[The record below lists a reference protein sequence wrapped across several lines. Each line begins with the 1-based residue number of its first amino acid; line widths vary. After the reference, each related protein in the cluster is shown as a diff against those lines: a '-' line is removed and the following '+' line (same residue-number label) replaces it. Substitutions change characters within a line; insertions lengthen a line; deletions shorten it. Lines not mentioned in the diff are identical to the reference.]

1 LTNIAWNIPTK
12 CDPTN
17 TRDAQASGE
26 FDDWWFLTVIEPA
39 RALAPAP
46 PYRLGDDMNGVRE
59 RQQFGRT
66 AIAAAAA
73 MVAMGAAAGARA
85 QQAASPQEPGDGIVT
100 VQVTGVRAA
109 LEQSLR
115 QKRGADAVVEV
126 VTAEDIG
133 KMPDKNVADAI
144 QRLPGVNTQ
153 SSAGGEGGFGEND
166 RVSLRGTSPSLQQ
179 TLFNG
184 HAISTGD
191 WFVLNQVGGNVGRSS
206 SFSLLPSELVG
217 SVVVQKSPTANLVE
231 GGVSGAIDVITRRPL
246 DFHQQLTVEGSV
258 QANYNDLS
266 KKTEPQVSALVSW
279 KNDQHTAGVL
289 LQAFSEKQGVRRDGQ
304 EILGYSPILASSAA
318 AKANPS
324 LAGVMVPTFIGASL
338 FEQVKKRTGGAFD
351 LEARPARGTSVDL
364 NGFYS
369 KLQAGHQNT
378 NWLAAPANSIN
389 SSNLIPQSP
398 VVRSNTLVAAGFAS
412 NSGEVDNIYRPDA
425 GGESWYLDLNGKWR
439 ASDDLTFSG
448 KIGRTHGI
456 GWDRGDVYYQNNV
469 DGGMVYALNG
479 MTPASVSYPGGNT
492 ASPGSTA
499 WAGGGEA
506 QSVDKENYG
515 QLDGEWRVGGV
526 VETVRFGTRVTD
538 HQRTAEHPLETRP
551 GALGFSNPGP
561 AWSGQMY
568 PSDFASNLGGNLSSN
583 YFKYDGAALGAWGA
597 VPGNRL
603 LDYTVRHNWT
613 DEFRV
618 GEKTAALYAMAEF
631 GGDRWSGNAGVRAI
645 QTRQATVVNLAGG
658 PNPVK
663 GSAFG
668 DYTPTTFE
676 RTYRDYLPSVN
687 LKYDARSDLVLR
699 TGLAKTMARPDYSA
713 LGGSVSLNDD
723 ALSGSGGNVNL
734 DPVRS
739 TNFDLSAE
747 WYFAPR
753 SLLSAGLFY
762 MDLNSIV
769 AQGTSTGT
777 YYNNKRGT
785 QTAYQIT
792 SPYNTSGKNKGMEL
806 SYQQPLFG
814 SFGMLA
820 NYTYADGKLD
830 DGGEL
835 LNSSK
840 DTYNV
845 TGYFE
850 NERFSARLAYNY
862 RSAYKAGVDRGA
874 SQHVAGMPSLAAS
887 VNVKL
892 TEQLTLTFDA
902 LNLTNETI
910 KMYAENL
917 DRPRAFYSNG
927 RTFYAGLRIKL

>member
-1 LTNIAWNIPTK
+1 MNQLM
-12 CDPTN
+12 
-17 TRDAQASGE
+17 
-26 FDDWWFLTVIEPA
+26 A
-39 RALAPAP
+39 RQE
-46 PYRLGDDMNGVRE
+46 YRV
-59 RQQFGRT
+59 T
-66 AIAAAAA
+66 AIAAAV
-73 MVAMGAAAGARA
+73 MVLTMGVALEARA
-85 QQAASPQEPGDGIVT
+85 QQAEGTGETGMQQV
-100 VQVTGVRAA
+100 VVTGVRAA

-115 QKRGADAVVEV
+115 QKRNADGVVEV

-191 WFVLNQVGGNVGRSS
+191 WFLLNQIGGNVGRSS

-217 SVVVQKSPTANLVE
+217 SIVVQKSASADLVE
-231 GGVSGAIDVITRRPL
+231 GGVSGAINVITRRPL
-246 DFHQQLTVEGSV
+246 DFRQPLTVEGSV

-266 KKTEPQVSALVSW
+266 GKTEPHLSGLVAW
-279 KNDQHTAGVL
+279 KNADNTVGFL
-289 LQAFSEKQGVRRDGQ
+289 LQGFSEKAAVRRDGQ
-304 EILGYSPILASSAA
+304 EILGYTPISPTSAA
-318 AKANPS
+318 AVADPS
-324 LAGVMVPTFIGASL
+324 LAGVLVPTFIGATL
-338 FEQVKKRTGGAFD
+338 FEQTKKRSGGAFD
-351 LEARPARGTSVDL
+351 VETRPMRGLSLDL

-369 KLQAGHQNT
+369 ELKAPHQNT

-389 SSNLIPQSP
+389 SANQIPQNP
-398 VVRSNTLVAAGFAS
+398 VVRNNTLVGAGFAV
-412 NSGEVDNIYRPDA
+412 NNGEVDNIYRPNA
-425 GGESWYLDLNGKWR
+425 GGESWYLDLNGKYKVN
-439 ASDDLTFSG
+439 DDLTVSG
-448 KIGRTHGI
+448 KLGKTHGV
-456 GWDRGDVYYQNNV
+456 GYDRDDVFYQNNV

-479 MTPASVSYPGGNT
+479 LSPASVSYPGGNT

-506 QSVDKENYG
+506 QSVDQEKYA
-515 QLDGEWRVGGV
+515 QLDADWRVRDSMV
-526 VETVRFGTRVTD
+526 TNLRFGARFTD
-538 HQRTAEHPLETRP
+538 HHRTAEHPLETRP
-551 GALGFSNPGP
+551 GALGFTNPGP
-561 AWSGQMY
+561 AWNGQLY
-568 PSDFASNLGGNLSSN
+568 PSDFANDLGGNLSSN

-603 LDYTVRHNWT
+603 LDYTLRHNWM
-613 DEFRV
+613 DEFQV
-618 GEKTAALYAMAEF
+618 GEKTSALYGMAEF
-631 GGDRWSGNAGVRAI
+631 GVDRWSGNIGLRAVE
-645 QTRQATVVNLAGG
+645 TRQTTVVNLPGG
-658 PNPVK
+658 PNPIT

-668 DYTPTTFE
+668 PYTPTTFK

-687 LKYDARSDLVLR
+687 LKFDARDDLVLR
-699 TGLAKTMARPDYSA
+699 AAVAKTIARPDYSA

-739 TNFDLSAE
+739 TNLDLSAE
-747 WYFAPR
+747 WYFAPKA
-753 SLLSAGLFY
+753 LLSAGLFY
-762 MDLNSIV
+762 MDLRSIV

-777 YYNNKRGT
+777 YYNNKRS
-785 QTAYQIT
+785 APAEYQIT
-792 SPYNTSGKNKGMEL
+792 SPFNTSGTNKGVEL
-806 SYQQPLFG
+806 SWQQPLMNNFG
-814 SFGMLA
+814 FLA
-820 NYTYADGKLD
+820 NYTFADGELD

-840 DTYNV
+840 RTWNL

-850 NERFSARLAYNY
+850 NERFSARLAYNF

-874 SQHVAGMPSLAAS
+874 SQHVDDMDSLAAS

-910 KMYAENL
+910 KMYAENK

-927 RTFYAGLRIKL
+927 RTFYVGLRGKL

>member
-1 LTNIAWNIPTK
+1 MNELTA
-12 CDPTN
+12 
-17 TRDAQASGE
+17 
-26 FDDWWFLTVIEPA
+26 
-39 RALAPAP
+39 
-46 PYRLGDDMNGVRE
+46 
-59 RQQFGRT
+59 RQQFRRT
-66 AIAAAAA
+66 AIAAAVAA
-73 MVAMGAAAGARA
+73 LTMGVALQARA
-85 QQAASPQEPGDGIVT
+85 QQEPAGEPQT
-100 VQVTGVRAA
+100 VVVTGVRAA

-115 QKRGADAVVEV
+115 QKRNADAVVEV

-191 WFVLNQVGGNVGRSS
+191 WFVLNQVGGSVGRSS

-217 SVVVQKSPTANLVE
+217 SVVVQKSATADLVE
-231 GGVSGAIDVITRRPL
+231 GGVSGAINVITRRPL
-246 DFHQQLTVEGSV
+246 DLRQPLTVEGSV

-266 KKTEPQVSALVSW
+266 GKTEPQVSALVSW
-279 KNDQHTAGVL
+279 KNPENSVGVL
-289 LQAFSEKQGVRRDGQ
+289 VQAFSEKASVRRDGQ
-304 EILGYSPILASSAA
+304 EILGYTPVSASSAA
-318 AKANPS
+318 ARANPS
-324 LAGVMVPTFIGASL
+324 LAGVVVPTFIGASL
-338 FEQVKKRTGGAFD
+338 FEQTKKRTGGAFD
-351 LEARPARGTSVDL
+351 LEARPSSGLSLDL

-369 KLQAGHQNT
+369 KLEAPHQNT

-389 SSNLIPQSP
+389 GSNMVPLAST
-398 VVRSNTLVAAGFAS
+398 VRNNTLVAASFAS
-412 NSGEVDNIYRPDA
+412 NAGEVDNIYRPGA
-425 GGESWYLDLNGKWR
+425 GGESWYLDLNGKLR
-439 ASDDLTFSG
+439 VSEDLTVSG
-448 KIGRTHGI
+448 KLGKTHGV
-456 GWDRGDVYYQNNV
+456 GYDRNDVYYQNNV
-469 DGGMVYALNG
+469 DGGMTYALNG
-479 MTPASVSYPGGNT
+479 LSPASVSYPGGNT
-492 ASPGSTA
+492 TSPGSTA

-506 QSVDKENYG
+506 QSVDQEKYA
-515 QLDGEWRVGGV
+515 QADADWRVRAGV
-526 VETVRFGTRVTD
+526 VESVRFGARLTD
-538 HQRTAEHPLETRP
+538 HRRTAEHPLETRP
-551 GALGFSNPGP
+551 GPNGFSNPGP
-561 AWSGQMY
+561 TWNGQMY
-568 PSDFASNLGGNLSSN
+568 PSDFASDLGGNLSSS

-603 LDYTVRHNWT
+603 LDFTLRHNWT

-618 GEKTAALYAMAEF
+618 SEKTAALYAMADL
-631 GGDRWSGNAGVRAI
+631 GGDGWSANAGLRAV
-645 QTRQATVVNLAGG
+645 QTRQETVVNLAGG
-658 PNPVK
+658 PNPVT

-668 DYTPTTFE
+668 PYTPTTFK
-676 RTYRDYLPSVN
+676 RTYRDYLPSMN
-687 LKYDARSDLVLR
+687 AKLDLRPDLVLR
-699 TGLAKTMARPDYSA
+699 GAVAKTIARPDYSA

-739 TNFDLSAE
+739 TNYEVSAE
-747 WYFAPR
+747 WYFAPK

-762 MDLNSIV
+762 MDLRSIV

-792 SPYNTSGKNKGMEL
+792 SPFNTSGSNKGVEL
-806 SYQQPLFG
+806 SYQQPLWTDFG
-814 SFGMLA
+814 ILA
-820 NYTYADGKLD
+820 NYTWADGKLD

-840 DTYNV
+840 NTYNL

-850 NERFSARLAYNY
+850 NQRFSARLAYNF

-874 SQHVAGMPSLAAS
+874 SQHVDSMPSLAAS

-892 TEQLTLTFDA
+892 SERLILTFDG

-910 KMYAENL
+910 KMYAENK

-927 RTFYAGLRIKL
+927 RTFYVGLRAKL

>member
-1 LTNIAWNIPTK
+1 
-12 CDPTN
+12 
-17 TRDAQASGE
+17 
-26 FDDWWFLTVIEPA
+26 
-39 RALAPAP
+39 
-46 PYRLGDDMNGVRE
+46 MNE
-59 RQQFGRT
+59 MMARQQYTRT
-66 AIAAAAA
+66 AIAAA
-73 MVAMGAAAGARA
+73 VAVLMMGGQAQAQQSAGAPA
-85 QQAASPQEPGDGIVT
+85 EPIQAV
-100 VQVTGVRAA
+100 VVTGVRAA

-115 QKRGADAVVEV
+115 QKRDADAVVDV

-191 WFVLNQVGGNVGRSS
+191 WFVLNQFGGSVGRSS

-217 SVVVQKSPTANLVE
+217 SVVVQKSATADLVE
-231 GGVSGAIDVITRRPL
+231 GGVSGAINVLTRRPL
-246 DFHQQLTVEGSV
+246 DLRKSLTVEGSV

-266 KKTEPQVSALVSW
+266 KKTEPQLSALFAW
-279 KNDQHTAGVL
+279 KNPANTVGAL
-289 LQAFSEKQGVRRDGQ
+289 FQAFSEKSAVRRDGQ
-304 EILGYSPILASSAA
+304 EILGYSQISATSAA
-318 AKANPS
+318 AIANPS
-324 LAGVMVPTFIGASL
+324 LAGVAVPTFIGASL
-338 FEQVKKRTGGAFD
+338 FEQTKKRTGGAFD
-351 LEARPARGTSVDL
+351 LEARLSPDVSIDL

-369 KLQAGHQNT
+369 KLEAPHQNT

-389 SSNLIPQSP
+389 GSNQVPTNA
-398 VVRSNTLVAAGFAS
+398 VVRNNTLVSAS
-412 NSGEVDNIYRPDA
+412 FPVNSGEVDNIYRPGA
-425 GGESWYLDLNGKWR
+425 GGESWYLDLNGKLR
-439 ASDDLTFSG
+439 ATSDLTFTG
-448 KIGRTHGI
+448 KIGKTYGI
-456 GWDRGDVYYQNNV
+456 GYDRDDVYYQNNV
-469 DGGMVYALNG
+469 NGGMTYALNG
-479 MTPASVSYPGGNT
+479 MSPASVSYPGGT
-492 ASPGSTA
+492 TTTPGSTA

-506 QSVDKENYG
+506 QSVDREKYG
-515 QLDGEWRVGGV
+515 QIDGAWRMRDSM
-526 VETVRFGTRVTD
+526 VESIKFGARFTD

-551 GALGFSNPGP
+551 GPVGFSNPGP
-561 AWSGQMY
+561 AWTGQMY
-568 PSDFASNLGGNLSSN
+568 PSDFASNLGGGLSSN

-603 LDYTVRHNWT
+603 LDFTLRHNWT
-613 DEFRV
+613 DEFKV
-618 GEKTAALYAMAEF
+618 KEKTSAVYGMADF
-631 GGDRWSGNAGVRAI
+631 SGDGWRGNVGVRAI
-645 QTRQATVVNLAGG
+645 QTRQTTIVNLAGG
-658 PNPVK
+658 PAPIT

-668 DYTPTTFE
+668 AYTPTTFE
-676 RTYRDYLPSVN
+676 RTYRDYLPSAN
-687 LKYDARSDLVLR
+687 LKFDVRPDLVVR
-699 TGLAKTMARPDYSA
+699 TALAKTISRPDYSA

-747 WYFAPR
+747 WYFAPKA
-753 SLLSAGLFY
+753 LLSAGLFY

-777 YYNNKRGT
+777 YYNNKRGV
-785 QTAYQIT
+785 QTVYQIT
-792 SPYNTSGKNKGMEL
+792 SPYNTSGKNKGVEL
-806 SYQQPLFG
+806 SYQQPIATNFG
-814 SFGMLA
+814 VLA

-835 LNSSK
+835 LNSSRN
-840 DTYNV
+840 TYNL

-850 NERFSARLAYNY
+850 NERFSARLAYSY

-874 SQHVAGMPSLAAS
+874 SQHVDAMPSLAAS
-887 VNVKL
+887 LNFKL

-910 KMYAENL
+910 KMYAENK

-927 RTFYAGLRIKL
+927 RTFYLGLRAKL

>member
-1 LTNIAWNIPTK
+1 MNQLM
-12 CDPTN
+12 
-17 TRDAQASGE
+17 
-26 FDDWWFLTVIEPA
+26 A
-39 RALAPAP
+39 RRE
-46 PYRLGDDMNGVRE
+46 YRV
-59 RQQFGRT
+59 T
-66 AIAAAAA
+66 AIASAVMVLA
-73 MVAMGAAAGARA
+73 MTTAIEARA
-85 QQAASPQEPGDGIVT
+85 QQAEGGEAGMQQV
-100 VQVTGVRAA
+100 VVTGVRAA

-191 WFVLNQVGGNVGRSS
+191 WFLLNQIGGNVGRSS

-217 SVVVQKSPTANLVE
+217 SIVVQKSASADLVE
-231 GGVSGAIDVITRRPL
+231 GGVSGAINVITRRPL
-246 DFHQQLTVEGSV
+246 DFRKQLTVEGSV

-266 KKTEPQVSALVSW
+266 DKAKPHLSGLVAW
-279 KNDQHTAGVL
+279 KNAANTAGFL
-289 LQAFSEKQGVRRDGQ
+289 IQGFSEKAAVRRDGQ
-304 EILGYSPILASSAA
+304 EILGYTPINATSSAA
-318 AKANPS
+318 AANPA
-324 LAGVMVPTFIGASL
+324 LAGVLVPTFIGATL
-338 FEQVKKRTGGAFD
+338 FEQTKKRSGGAFD
-351 LEARPARGTSVDL
+351 VEVRPLRALTLDL

-369 KLQAGHQNT
+369 ELKAPHQNT

-389 SSNLIPQSP
+389 SANQIPQNP
-398 VVRSNTLVAAGFAS
+398 LVRSNTLVGAGFAV
-412 NSGEVDNIYRPDA
+412 NNGEVDNIYRPNA
-425 GGESWYLDLNGKWR
+425 GGESWYLDFNGKFKV
-439 ASDDLTFSG
+439 SDDLSLSG
-448 KIGRTHGI
+448 KLGKTHGV
-456 GWDRGDVYYQNNV
+456 GYDRDDVFYQNNV

-479 MTPASVSYPGGNT
+479 LSPASVSYPGGNT
-492 ASPGSTA
+492 LTPGSTA

-506 QSVDKENYG
+506 QSVDQEKYA
-515 QLDGEWRVGGV
+515 QLDADWRVRDSLV
-526 VETVRFGTRVTD
+526 TALRFGARFTD
-538 HQRTAEHPLETRP
+538 HHRTAEHPLETRP
-551 GALGFSNPGP
+551 GPLGFTNPGP
-561 AWSGQMY
+561 AWNGQKY
-568 PSDFASNLGGNLSSN
+568 PSDFANDLGGNLSSA

-603 LDYTVRHNWT
+603 LDYTIRHNWM
-613 DEFRV
+613 DEFQV
-618 GEKTAALYAMAEF
+618 GEKTSALYGMLEL
-631 GGDRWSGNAGVRAI
+631 GGERWSGNLGLRAVE
-645 QTRQATVVNLAGG
+645 TRQSTVVNLPGG
-658 PNPVK
+658 PAPIT

-668 DYTPTTFE
+668 PYTPTTFK

-687 LKYDARSDLVLR
+687 LKFDAREDLVLR
-699 TGLAKTMARPDYSA
+699 GAVAKTIARPDYSA

-747 WYFAPR
+747 WYFAPKA
-753 SLLSAGLFY
+753 LLSAGLFY
-762 MDLNSIV
+762 MDLRSIV

-777 YYNNKRGT
+777 YYNNKRS
-785 QTAYQIT
+785 ALAEYQIT
-792 SPYNTSGKNKGMEL
+792 SPFNTTGTNKGVEL
-806 SYQQPLFG
+806 SWQQPLMNNFG
-814 SFGMLA
+814 FLA
-820 NYTYADGKLD
+820 NYTFADGELD

-840 DTYNV
+840 RTWNL

-850 NERFSARLAYNY
+850 NERFSARLAYNF

-874 SQHVAGMPSLAAS
+874 SQHVDDMPSLAAS

-892 TEQLTLTFDA
+892 SEQLTLTFDA
-902 LNLTNETI
+902 LNLSNETI
-910 KMYAENL
+910 KMYAENK

-927 RTFYAGLRIKL
+927 RTFYLGLRGKL